1 MRPTVIFSTY
11 NSTRWLEKV
20 LWGYSAQTHRDFELI
35 VADDGST
42 GETAELIQRM
52 RKDTGLCLNHV
63 WHDDRGFR
71 KCTILNR
78 AIVAAQSDYLIFTDG
93 DCIPR
98 SDFVAVHM
106 QLAQP
111 GRFLSGGLVRL
122 PMQLSQDLTKDDILS
137 GRATDL
143 RWLTRHGM
151 PWVKKLRM
159 LQKNKTAAR
168 VMDWL
173 TTTRATW
180 NGHNASAAKIDLLRV
195 NGYDER
201 MEHGGLD
208 RELGERLVNAG
219 VRPTQIRHRAP
230 CVHLDHGRG
239 YCRPEA
245 LALNRQ
251 IRNRVRQEHL
261 EFTPFGIEKK
271 AA

>member
-11 NSTRWLEKV
+11 NSPAWLEKV
-20 LWGYSAQTHRDFELI
+20 LWGYSIQTHREFEI
-35 VADDGST
+35 VIADDGST
-42 GETAELIQRM
+42 GETAELIEQM
-52 RKDTGLCLNHV
+52 RKTTGMCLHHV

-78 AIVAAQSDYLIFTDG
+78 AIVASKTDYLIFTDG

-98 SDFVAVHM
+98 EDFVAVHA
-106 QLAQP
+106 QLARP
-111 GRFLSGGLVRL
+111 GHFLSGGLVRL
-122 PMQLSQDLTKDDILS
+122 PLDLSQQLTKDDILS
-137 GRATDL
+137 GHTTDATWL
-143 RWLTRHGM
+143 RNQGM
-151 PWVKKLRM
+151 PWNKKLRM
-159 LQKNKTAAR
+159 LRTNKTLAR
-168 VMDWL
+168 MMDWL

-180 NGHNASAAKIDLLRV
+180 NGHNASAAKNDILRV

-219 VRPTQIRHRAP
+219 VQPIQIRHRAP

-239 YCRPEA
+239 YCRPAA

-251 IRNRVRQEHL
+251 IRRRVREEQL
-261 EFTPFGIEKK
+261 NYTPFGIEK